1 MNFEESEMKKQ
12 LVIVGIIAILLAVG
26 FSGCEEKS
34 SENGDN
40 NEPGFYTYENTE
52 KGISIE
58 YPDTWDKYEDPPQ
71 AEGVLVLFTSQ
82 SAEPTKTGSLM
93 ISVLDLDDYMDMD
106 WFKQAHIENL
116 SMVAPDFNIIY
127 EDSAVLSDLPAY
139 KIIFTFTQ
147 EGYTWRQL
155 EIWTI
160 KDNTLYLLMHQ
171 SDQAYYD
178 TFTDIIDQMIESFEI
193 VDTSEQ
199 NDGDGGN
206 DFDKLIGAWTTDDED
221 AILSSVTF
229 YQDGTSSSSEG
240 DGIFELSDGELI
252 TDYYDVGGGVYTFEY
267 SFSDS
272 GNTLTLTDV
281 TMGKIA
287 VYTKQTS
294 ESNDFDKFIGAWG
307 EGETIS
313 ITFSSDGTYSSGGSG
328 TFEISDEKLVLSD
341 SSSGTVDTFDYL
353 FSDDGNTLALTNIDT
368 GVVTVL
374 TKQQ

>member
-1 MNFEESEMKKQ
+1 MGFEESQMKKQ
-12 LVIVGIIAILLAVG
+12 LVIVGIVILLLAVG
-26 FSGCEEKS
+26 LSGCQEKS

-40 NEPGFYTYENTE
+40 NEPDFYTYENTE

-58 YPDTWDKYEDPPQ
+58 YPDTWNKYENPQ
-71 AEGVLVLFTSQ
+71 QVPGVLVLFSSP
-82 SAEPTKTGSLM
+82 SAEPTKTGNLM
-93 ISVLDLDDYMDMD
+93 ISVLDLEGYMDMD
-106 WFKQAHIENL
+106 WFKDAHIENL
-116 SMVAPDFNIIY
+116 SIHPAYSDFNIIY

-199 NDGDGGN
+199 NGIGGGN
-206 DFDKLIGAWTTDDED
+206 DFDKLIGTWTTDDED

-229 YQDGTSSSSEG
+229 YQDGASSSSKG
-240 DGIFELSDGELI
+240 DGTFEVSDGELI
-252 TDYYDVGGGVYTFEY
+252 TDYYDVGGGIYTFEY
-267 SFSDS
+267 FFSDND
-272 GNTLTLTDV
+272 NTLTLTDV

-294 ESNDFDKFIGAWG
+294 ESNDFDKFIGAWVK
-307 EGETIS
+307 EETVS
-313 ITFSSDGTYSSGGSG
+313 ITFFSDGTYSSGVDG
-328 TFEISDEKLVLSD
+328 TFELSDGKLVLTNL
-341 SSSGTVDTFDYL
+341 GDTFDYL

-368 GVVTVL
+368 GVVEVL
-374 TKQQ
+374 TKQG

>member
-1 MNFEESEMKKQ
+1 MKKQ
-12 LVIVGIIAILLAVG
+12 LVIVGMIVILLTVG
-26 FSGCEEKS
+26 FSGCQEKS
-34 SENGDN
+34 SENEDN

-58 YPDTWDKYEDPPQ
+58 YPDTWNKYENLPQ
-71 AEGVLVLFTSQ
+71 VPDVLVLFSSP

-93 ISVLDLDDYMDMD
+93 ISVLIIDSMTMDL
-106 WFKQAHIENL
+106 FKQAHIENL
-116 SMVAPDFNIIY
+116 SILIPDFNIIY
-127 EDSAVLSDLPAY
+127 EDSAMLSGRPAY

-147 EGYTWRQL
+147 DMYTWRQL
-155 EIWTI
+155 EVWTI
-160 KDNTLYLLMHQ
+160 KDNTLYLLIHQ
-171 SDQAYYD
+171 ADQAYYD
-178 TFTDIIDQMIESFEI
+178 TFTDIIDQMIESFKI

-199 NDGDGGN
+199 NGVDGGN
-206 DFDKLIGAWTTDDED
+206 DFDKLIGIWTTDDED
-221 AILSSVTF
+221 VILSSVTF

-240 DGIFELSDGELI
+240 NGTFELSDGELI
-252 TDYYDVGGGVYTFEY
+252 TDYYDVGGGIYTFEY

-307 EGETIS
+307 EGETVS

-328 TFEISDEKLVLSD
+328 TFEISDEKLVLTD
-341 SSSGTVDTFDYL
+341 STSGTTDTFDYL
-353 FSDDGNTLALTNIDT
+353 FSDDGNTLTLTNIDT

>member
-12 LVIVGIIAILLAVG
+12 LMIVGIIAILLSVG

-58 YPDTWDKYEDPPQ
+58 YPDTWNKYENPQ
-71 AEGVLVLFTSQ
+71 QAPDVLVLFTSQ
-82 SAEPTKTGSLM
+82 SEEPTKIGSLM
-93 ISVLDLDDYMDMD
+93 ISVLDLDGYLDMD

-116 SMVAPDFNIIY
+116 SILIPDFNIIY
-127 EDSAVLSDLPAY
+127 EDSATLSGLPAY

-147 EGYTWRQL
+147 DLYTWRQL

-160 KDNTLYLLMHQ
+160 KDNILYLLIHQ
-171 SDQAYYD
+171 ADQTYYD
-178 TFTDIIDQMIESFEI
+178 TFTDIIDQMIESFKI

-199 NDGDGGN
+199 NGGGGGN
-206 DFDKLIGAWTTDDED
+206 DFDKFIGIWTTDDED

-229 YQDGTSSSSEG
+229 YQDGTSSSSNG
-240 DGIFELSDGELI
+240 DGAFELSDGKLI
-252 TDYYDVGGGVYTFEY
+252 TNYSDAGGGRYTFDY
-267 SFSDS
+267 LFSD
-272 GNTLTLTDV
+272 GDNILTLTDV

-294 ESNDFDKFIGAWG
+294 GSNDFDKFIGAWG
-307 EGETIS
+307 EGETVS
-313 ITFSSDGTYSSGGSG
+313 ITFFSDGTYSSGGDG
-328 TFEISDEKLVLSD
+328 TFEISDEKLVLTNL
-341 SSSGTVDTFDYL
+341 GDTFDYL
-353 FSDDGNTLALTNIDT
+353 FSDDGNTLTLTNIDT
-368 GVVTVL
+368 EAVTVL